1 MERLTHDVDFG
12 LEDWEETLFFVKS
25 DPNGAYNILD
35 IARFQGEAEFDEILK
50 NIALRLA
57 AYEDTGLTPAEV
69 QVMRWIPVE
78 ERLPE
83 EEGVYI
89 VCVDGEVKWDAYCM
103 FEGVERWLCYDG
115 RLNAL
120 YIDPYSSKL
129 TREPPYPRVT
139 HWMPLPPSPPAKGE
153 K

>member
-1 MERLTHDVDFG
+1 MKRLTKKVHGVWTALCNYG
-12 LEDWEETLFFVKS
+12 SSPYPVVT
-25 DPNGAYNILD
+25 
-35 IARFQGEAEFDEILK
+35 QEI
-50 NIALRLA
+50 IDRLA
-57 AYEDTGLTPAEV
+57 AYEDTGFTPEEV
-69 QVMRWIPVE
+69 QQMRWIPVE

-120 YIDPYSSKL
+120 YICLLYTS
-129 TREPPYPRVT
+129 
-139 HWMPLPPSPPAKGE
+139 PSPRD
-153 K
+153 

>member
-1 MERLTHDVDFG
+1 MERLTKKVDG
-12 LEDWEETLFFVKS
+12 VWTALCNYGSSPYPVVT
-25 DPNGAYNILD
+25 
-35 IARFQGEAEFDEILK
+35 QEI
-50 NIALRLA
+50 IDRLA
-57 AYEDTGLTPAEV
+57 AYEDTGLAPVEV
-69 QVMRWIPVE
+69 QQMRWIPVE

-129 TREPPYPRVT
+129 KREPPYPRVT
-139 HWMPLPPSPPAKGE
+139 HWMPLPAAPKE
-153 K
+153 ENKDD

>member
-1 MERLTHDVDFG
+1 MERLTKKIDGVWHALCNYGSSPYPIV
-12 LEDWEETLFFVKS
+12 T
-25 DPNGAYNILD
+25 
-35 IARFQGEAEFDEILK
+35 QEI
-50 NIALRLA
+50 IDRLA
-57 AYEDTGLTPAEV
+57 AYEDTGLAPEEV
-69 QVMRWIPVE
+69 QQMRWIPVE

-83 EEGVYI
+83 EEGLYI

-139 HWMPLPPSPPAKGE
+139 HWMPLPSAPKEE
-153 K
+153 KKDD

>member
-1 MERLTHDVDFG
+1 MEIEKLIEQLQKSADF
-12 LEDWEETLFFVKS
+12 EDYPVVASFAAIIEKKYL
-25 DPNGAYNILD
+25 
-35 IARFQGEAEFDEILK
+35 REAA
-50 NIALRLA
+50 IALEQLRDESEKLKA
-57 AYEDTGLTPAEV
+57 
-69 QVMRWIPVE
+69 QVPSWIPVE

>member
-1 MERLTHDVDFG
+1 MERLTKKVDG
-12 LEDWEETLFFVKS
+12 VWT
-25 DPNGAYNILD
+25 
-35 IARFQGEAEFDEILK
+35 
-50 NIALRLA
+50 ALCNYGSSPYPIVTQEVIDRLA
-57 AYEDTGLTPAEV
+57 TYEDTGLAPEEI
-69 QVMRWIPVE
+69 QQMRWISVE

-89 VCVDGEVKWDAYCM
+89 VCVDGEVKWDVYCM

-139 HWMPLPPSPPAKGE
+139 HWMPLPSAPKEETYE

>member
-1 MERLTHDVDFG
+1 MERLTYRDANG
-12 LEDWEETLFFVKS
+12 ELWYS
-25 DPNGAYNILD
+25 DNGTERDRLH
-35 IARFQGEAEFDEILK
+35 
-50 NIALRLA
+50 RLA
-57 AYEDTGLTPAEV
+57 AYEDTGLIPEEV
-69 QVMRWIPVE
+69 QQMRWIPVE

-83 EEGVYI
+83 EEGAYI

-139 HWMPLPPSPPAKGE
+139 HWMPLPSPPKEG
-153 K
+153 KKDD

>member
-1 MERLTHDVDFG
+1 MERLTYDCCFG
-12 LEDWEETLFFVKS
+12 DIHCWQVKGADNRECRQVCEEQEE
-25 DPNGAYNILD
+25 NGCK
-35 IARFQGEAEFDEILK
+35 GCP
-50 NIALRLA
+50 IALAFDRLA
-57 AYEDTGLTPAEV
+57 AYEDTGLAPEEV
-69 QVMRWIPVE
+69 QQMRWIPVE

-129 TREPPYPRVT
+129 KREPPYPRVT

>member
-1 MERLTHDVDFG
+1 MERLTKKVDG
-12 LEDWEETLFFVKS
+12 VWTALCEYGSSPCPVVT
-25 DPNGAYNILD
+25 
-35 IARFQGEAEFDEILK
+35 QEI
-50 NIALRLA
+50 IDRLA
-57 AYEDTGLTPAEV
+57 AYEDTGLTPEEI
-69 QVMRWIPVE
+69 QQMRWIPVE

-103 FEGVERWLCYDG
+103 FEGVERWLCYNG

-129 TREPPYPRVT
+129 KREPPYPRVT
-139 HWMPLPPSPPAKGE
+139 HWMPLPQPPKEASHD
-153 K
+153 

>member
-1 MERLTHDVDFG
+1 MERLTKRNLHDFAIPIRGTDAVSMLQTID
-12 LEDWEETLFFVKS
+12 
-25 DPNGAYNILD
+25 
-35 IARFQGEAEFDEILK
+35 
-50 NIALRLA
+50 RLA
-57 AYEDTGLTPAEV
+57 AYEDTGLAPEEV
-69 QVMRWIPVE
+69 QQMRWIPVE

-83 EEGVYI
+83 EEGVYS

-139 HWMPLPPSPPAKGE
+139 HWMPLPSPPKEE
-153 K
+153 KKND

>member
-1 MERLTHDVDFG
+1 MERLTHDADFG

-57 AYEDTGLTPAEV
+57 AYEDTGFTPAEV
-69 QVMRWIPVE
+69 QQMRWIPVE

-83 EEGVYI
+83 EGKRCLLYTPCDGI
-89 VCVDGEVKWDAYCM
+89 ICVGFYNGNDNWEHRHKW
-103 FEGVERWLCYDG
+103 
-115 RLNAL
+115 
-120 YIDPYSSKL
+120 KL
-129 TREPPYPRVT
+129 VTAMRSTQTLTKKVT
-139 HWMPLPPSPPAKGE
+139 HWMPLPQPPKEGTNG
-153 K
+153 KH

>member
-1 MERLTHDVDFG
+1 MERLTYDCYFG
-12 LEDWEETLFFVKS
+12 DIHWWHVKGAGNLGCRQVCEEQEE
-25 DPNGAYNILD
+25 NGCKGCPIELA
-35 IARFQGEAEFDEILK
+35 FD
-50 NIALRLA
+50 RLA
-57 AYEDTGLTPAEV
+57 AYEDTGFTPEEV
-69 QVMRWIPVE
+69 QQMRWIPVE

>member
-1 MERLTHDVDFG
+1 MERLTYDCCFG
-12 LEDWEETLFFVKS
+12 DIHCWQVKGADDLECRQVCEE
-25 DPNGAYNILD
+25 
-35 IARFQGEAEFDEILK
+35 QGENGCK
-50 NIALRLA
+50 GCPIALAFNRLA
-57 AYEDTGLTPAEV
+57 AYEDTGFTPEEV
-69 QVMRWIPVE
+69 QAMRWIPVE

-83 EEGVYI
+83 KEGVYI

-139 HWMPLPPSPPAKGE
+139 HWMPLPQPPKEE
-153 K
+153 KK